1 MRTIARVPAIHFREI
16 IDKTG
21 VVQNPL
27 YARLNRL
34 KKMKLVKEKRTGNRR
49 QFYVTDKGLQAIHED
64 GCAENEDFVEF
75 LNSIPQGRKLID
87 EMEDLMIRRS
97 VSDKPYPSTITIH
110 HVNTGRQT
118 VIKDPDKVKRYH
130 LSTQMMEDQLYFAYL
145 DKKQRHMIEQFEKL
159 LSKRGKEEAVR
170 SLQDYFRE
178 KLVKIL
184 YHMLLKY
191 AEASTMPDKDKAG
204 AYVVNGMQK
213 VVSELVL
220 TPNPYICI
228 GEEAPLLVRHPDIV
242 RRAIAGVARDMGIA
256 EQLIDL
262 LMNPKSV
269 TEEEKPSM

>member
-64 GCAENEDFVEF
+64 GRAENEDFVKF

-97 VSDKPYPSTITIH
+97 VGDKPYPSTITIH
-110 HVNTGRQT
+110 DVNTSRQT
-118 VIKDPDKVKRYH
+118 IVRDPDKVKRYH
-130 LSTQMMEDQLYFAYL
+130 LSTQTMEDHLYFAYL
-145 DKKQRHMIEQFEKL
+145 DKKQRQMIEQFEKL
-159 LSKRGKEEAVR
+159 LSKRGKKEAVR

-184 YHMLLKY
+184 YDMLLKY
-191 AEASTMPDKDKAG
+191 AEASTFPDKDKAG
-204 AYVVNGMQK
+204 AYIVKGMQE

-262 LMNPKSV
+262 LMSPESV